1 MADRREHFGEP
12 LTTVSTA
19 QVVVAVAGV
28 RQQIHAGLACAVV
41 SIAAN
46 PANTGNIFLGNVG
59 VAAAN
64 GRILAPGDVIDMS
77 IDNLN
82 RLYIDAAVNGEGISY
97 LALA

>member
-12 LTTVSTA
+12 LTVVSTA
-19 QVVVAVAGV
+19 QVVVAAAGV
-28 RQQIHAGLACAVV
+28 RQQLNAGLACVVV

-46 PANTGNIFLGNVG
+46 PANTGNIFLGNVA
-59 VAAAN
+59 VTAAN

-97 LALA
+97 LALN